1 MSGSIT
7 LDEFFEEEKRN
18 VSSGDAVHE
27 LQFTGNWFIDAGILG
42 FVNLMEEV
50 YGWDLEELQ
59 KEIKKRAKAVYYWY
73 FPIGYICH
81 VVRERQTKEGQEKRE
96 QVDKIISKIPEAP
109 QTMDEK
115 DLFERAWKWITTNE
129 ALIEVKKV
137 KRVKMSWAG
146 RYRILTNFPLFQ
158 PGYNLERQK
167 DIFMSLLGLKEIED
181 EILKYMDK
189 ATSKFLPSASDFPNI
204 SFTKSCITMDYL
216 FSLNSKAPMFILT
229 YPLAFI
235 SETLDSFGY
244 QIMFYSNELAF
255 TYNVGKKLKLYLKK
269 ASERD
274 HKVDIFRLT
283 WNSII
288 DSVIELESLWSLE
301 SMYLIKMK
309 PPKGQRQDLDKV
321 EYIGIPKL
329 QASILIEDPIREALN
344 NSVPINKDLR
354 VWVLEEFIKNKSLYD
369 VVLKHVS
376 YCLREKNE
384 RNIQRKKSLYALAI
398 DAKIKENNEIEL
410 FSNRFL
416 EGFRSLVNEIKDCYS
431 TMNSCAINIS
441 QLFDNE
447 EERRQICYS
456 LISALKKK
464 NRIAFVNILFK
475 KFLEKAG
482 NEEVSRLNR
491 FVFENIIPNDIS
503 WENYAL
509 ALVIGI
515 LSFGGGYVEEE
526 PED

>member
-1 MSGSIT
+1 MSKSKVEEH
-7 LDEFFEEEKRN
+7 LNQKSDE
-18 VSSGDAVHE
+18 SSNNPNK

-50 YGWDLEELQ
+50 YGWDLKELQ
-59 KEIKKRAKAVYYWY
+59 KESEKRAKAVYYWY

-81 VVRERQTKEGQEKRE
+81 VVRERQTKEGLEKRE
-96 QVDKIISKIPEAP
+96 QIDSIISEIPEAP
-109 QTMDEK
+109 QTMNEK
-115 DLFERAWKWITTNE
+115 DIFERAWEWIINNE
-129 ALIEVKKV
+129 PLIEEKEV
-137 KRVKMSWAG
+137 KRIKMSWAG

-158 PGYNLERQK
+158 PRYDLKRQK

-181 EILKYMDK
+181 EILRYIDK

-204 SFTKSCITMDYL
+204 SFTKSCITMEDL
-216 FSLNSKAPMFILT
+216 FSLNSKAPIFILT

-301 SMYLIKMK
+301 SMYLIKIK
-309 PPKGQRQDLDKV
+309 PPKGLRQDLDEV

-329 QASILIEDPIREALN
+329 QASILVEDPIREALN
-344 NSVPINKDLR
+344 NSVLINKDLR

-384 RNIQRKKSLYALAI
+384 RNIQRKMSLYALAI

-431 TMNSCAINIS
+431 IINLYAINIS
-441 QLFDNE
+441 RLFDNE
-447 EERRQICYS
+447 EERRQIYYS

-464 NRIAFVNILFK
+464 NRIAFVNILLK

-482 NEEVSRLNR
+482 NKEVSRLNR